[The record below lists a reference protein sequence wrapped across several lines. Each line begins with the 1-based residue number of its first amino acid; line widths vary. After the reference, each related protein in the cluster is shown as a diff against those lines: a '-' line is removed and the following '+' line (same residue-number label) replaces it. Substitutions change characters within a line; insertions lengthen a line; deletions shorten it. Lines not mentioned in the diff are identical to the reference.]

1 MNTTLLAIFAIVA
14 VIGLATAAAATSI
27 VIPSIPQAQALV
39 ARIHPSCSDN
49 AGYDHGERDHPCGP
63 PL

>member
-1 MNTTLLAIFAIVA
+1 VA
-14 VIGLATAAAATSI
+14 VIGLAAAAARSI

-49 AGYDHGERDHPCGP
+49 PGQDHGERDHPCGP

>member
-1 MNTTLLAIFAIVA
+1 MNTRLLAIFAIVA
-14 VIGLATAAAATSI
+14 VIGLAAAAATSI

-49 AGYDHGERDHPCGP
+49 PGYDHGERSHPCGP